1 VAEARR
7 RGDWTRLERALDEKG
22 IDQQDFEAQAVRA
35 IQDAWQNP
43 TPRDPASTFTT
54 IEAHLLAQGGLDL
67 SPGRQHEPDIA
78 LRTATALAVIE
89 VKSATVAEVATAL
102 HVSPARIR
110 QRALER
116 TLYALRVDDG
126 WRFPGWQFD
135 DDGRPIPGIA
145 TVVAA
150 LSRGV
155 HPVSVWRFLSEP
167 SPDLEILDERVS
179 PLEWLRTGGDPAP
192 VAAVAREL

>member
-1 VAEARR
+1 MAQARR
-7 RGDWTRLERALDEKG
+7 RSDWARLEHALDEKG
-22 IDQQDFEAQAVRA
+22 IDRQDFEAQAVRVVE
-35 IQDAWQNP
+35 DAWWSPAQ
-43 TPRDPASTFTT
+43 RDPASTFTAV
-54 IEAHLLAQGGLDL
+54 EAHLLGQGGLDL
-67 SPGRQHEPDIA
+67 SPGRQPEPDIA
-78 LRTATALAVIE
+78 LRTATAVALIE

-126 WRFPGWQFD
+126 WRFPRWQFD
-135 DDGRPIPGIA
+135 DAGRPIPGIA

-155 HPVSVWRFLSEP
+155 HPVAVWRFLSEP

>member
-1 VAEARR
+1 MAQARR
-7 RGDWTRLERALDEKG
+7 RGEWARLERALDDKG
-22 IDQQDFEAQAVRA
+22 IDRQAFETQAVRVIEA
-35 IQDAWQNP
+35 AWRSPAQH
-43 TPRDPASTFTT
+43 DPASTFAE
-54 IEAHLLAQGGLDL
+54 IEARLLAQGGLDL
-67 SPGRQHEPDIA
+67 APARDHEPDVA

-89 VKSATVAEVATAL
+89 VEGATVAEVAAAL

-116 TLYALRVDDG
+116 TLYAIRVDDE
-126 WRFPGWQFD
+126 WRLPRWQFG

-155 HPVSVWRFLSEP
+155 HPVAVWRFLSEP
-167 SPDLEILDERVS
+167 NPDLEMLDEPVS

>member
-1 VAEARR
+1 MAQARR
-7 RGDWTRLERALDEKG
+7 RGEWARLERALDDKG
-22 IDQQDFEAQAVRA
+22 IDRREFETQAVRG
-35 IQDAWQNP
+35 IEDARPSPAAQ
-43 TPRDPASTFTT
+43 DPASTFT
-54 IEAHLLAQGGLDL
+54 EAEARLLAEGGLDL
-67 SPGRQHEPDIA
+67 SPGRQHEPDVT

-89 VKSATVAEVATAL
+89 IDSARVAEVAAAL

-116 TLYALRVDDG
+116 TLYAIRVDDE
-126 WRFPGWQFD
+126 WRFPRWQFD
-135 DDGRPIPGIA
+135 DAGRPIPGIA

-155 HPVSVWRFLSEP
+155 HPVAVWRFLSEP
-167 SPDLEILDERVS
+167 NPDLEILGEPVS
-179 PLEWLRTGGDPAP
+179 PLAWLRTGGDPAP

>member
-1 VAEARR
+1 VAQARR
-7 RGDWTRLERALDEKG
+7 RGEWARLERALDDKG
-22 IDQQDFEAQAVRA
+22 IDRQAFEMQAVRV
-35 IQDAWQNP
+35 IESAWRRPAQH
-43 TPRDPASTFTT
+43 DPASTFTE
-54 IEAHLLAQGGLDL
+54 IEARLLAQGGLDL
-67 SPGRQHEPDIA
+67 SPGRPQEPDIA

-89 VKSATVAEVATAL
+89 VEGATVAEVAAAL

-116 TLYALRVDDG
+116 TLYAIRVGDE
-126 WRFPGWQFD
+126 WRLPRWQFD

-155 HPVSVWRFLSEP
+155 HPVAVWRFLSEP
-167 SPDLEILDERVS
+167 NPDLEILDEPVS